1 MQKVTS
7 ILLDPLQIDLK
18 LSTKTD
24 NYISGHDPCSI
35 NHVAEYEYS
44 NFLNIFKVGQALQKN
59 ECIQLP
65 GYQNDCPIK
74 VFDSKFY

>member
-18 LSTKTD
+18 LSTKID
-24 NYISGHDPCSI
+24 NYISGHDPCCI

-44 NFLNIFKVGQALQKN
+44 NFQALQKN
-59 ECIQLP
+59 ECIKLP

-74 VFDSKFY
+74 VFDSKF